1 MPLQTD
7 FDCDSLPLQRFAWAR
22 FVPFSC
28 SSCCSC
34 LSSSLCCSSLSRS
47 PSAAVSSSP
56 ALTVWAPLSGSVLF
70 MPQYIDMFI
79 CIYPSPILYMYHIYN
94 MFAVSFVCPLLYFFV
109 LSIRLYPLIAL
120 TAWAFYFAL
129 EIISTFCFT
138 HTHTH
143 EHFLKT
149 AAAPLS

>member
-28 SSCCSC
+28 SCCCCCSC

-79 CIYPSPILYMYHIYN
+79 CIYPSPILYMYHIYITCSQSHL
-94 MFAVSFVCPLLYFFV
+94 FVPYCIFLFFQFGFILLLRLRHGLFTLLSKSFQLFV
-109 LSIRLYPLIAL
+109 LH
-120 TAWAFYFAL
+120 
-129 EIISTFCFT
+129 T
-138 HTHTH
+138 HTHTQ
-143 EHFLKT
+143 T
-149 AAAPLS
+149 SIS

>member
-1 MPLQTD
+1 
-7 FDCDSLPLQRFAWAR
+7 
-22 FVPFSC
+22 
-28 SSCCSC
+28 
-34 LSSSLCCSSLSRS
+34 
-47 PSAAVSSSP
+47 
-56 ALTVWAPLSGSVLF
+56 
-70 MPQYIDMFI
+70 
-79 CIYPSPILYMYHIYN
+79 

-143 EHFLKT
+143 TDEHFLKT